1 MDTLILAL
9 LRSTLR
15 STTPLLLTA
24 LGGMF
29 SERSGIVNIALEG
42 IMLFGA
48 LAAALTTQLLESALG
63 ATEVSAQLDWI
74 PWVGLVAGALGGAG
88 EAVIHGVISIW
99 YRADQ
104 IVSGTAINLLALSLP
119 SVVLVYLYGN
129 ATSSEPVI
137 HRLPLWPFPGVGEF
151 SPLVYLAF
159 GLVPICWWVVFKT
172 AWGLRLRAVGEH
184 PQAADTM
191 GISIEWMRLTAVI
204 LSGILGGLAGAYLSI
219 GFLNQFVRAMSAGK
233 GFIALAAM
241 IFGKWHPV
249 GILLATL
256 LFGFADAVAI
266 QMQGGAILPP
276 TLVQAFPFVLTMLV
290 LAGFIDRSRPPAAL
304 GKPYSK

>member
-1 MDTLILAL
+1 METLILAL

-29 SERSGIVNIALEG
+29 SERSGVVNIALEG

-48 LAAALTTQLLESALG
+48 LVAALTTQQLEAPFL
-63 ATEVSAQLDWI
+63 AQDPSAQLSWI
-74 PWVGLVAGALGGAG
+74 PWVGLLAGALGGALVAG
-88 EAVIHGVISIW
+88 IHALLCIR

-104 IVSGTAINLLALSLP
+104 IISGTAINLLALSLP
-119 SVVLVYLYGN
+119 SVVLTYLYGN
-129 ATSSEPVI
+129 ATSSESVI
-137 HRLPLWPFPGVGEF
+137 NRLPLWSFPGLGSF

-159 GLVPICWWVVFKT
+159 GLVPLCWWILFKT
-172 AWGLRLRAVGEH
+172 AWGLRLRAVGDH
-184 PQAADTM
+184 PQAADSL
-191 GISIEWMRLTAVI
+191 GISIERMRFTAVL
-204 LSGILGGLAGAYLSI
+204 LSGLLGGLAGAYLSI

-249 GILLATL
+249 GILGATL
-256 LFGFADAVAI
+256 LFGFADALAI
-266 QMQGGAILPP
+266 QLQGGSIMPP
-276 TLVQAFPFVLTMLV
+276 TLVQAFPFLLTMLV

>member
-42 IMLFGA
+42 IILFGA
-48 LAAALTTQLLESALG
+48 LTAALTTQLLEAPFL
-63 ATEVSAQLDWI
+63 AHDPTAQLGWI
-74 PWVGLVAGALGGAG
+74 PWVGLLAGALGGAIVAG
-88 EAVIHGVISIW
+88 IHGVISIW

-104 IVSGTAINLLALSLP
+104 IVSGTAINLLALSFP
-119 SVVLVYLYGN
+119 SVLLVYLYGN
-129 ATSSEPVI
+129 ATSSEPVSN
-137 HRLPLWPFPGVGEF
+137 RLPLWPIPGLGEF
-151 SPLVYLAF
+151 SPLVFLAF
-159 GLVPICWWVVFKT
+159 LLVPICWWILFKT

-191 GISIEWMRLTAVI
+191 GISIPSMRLTAVL
-204 LSGILGGLAGAYLSI
+204 LSGVLGGMAGAYLSI

-276 TLVQAFPFVLTMLV
+276 TIVQALPFVLTMLV